1 MKKDDYR
8 NHLGVPTHGIGNLLD
23 RVSTNDKKKNDWE
36 WVEEWVDYYDNAANI
51 TDSGEEKEKILLNY
65 NMFNGRGGYQ
75 TKAPENVLSSKELEE
90 EGFYFGDEEIPH
102 IDIITPVVRSMIG
115 QQQQMSFK
123 PMASDSSITNVN
135 SRHKKKLQLRQQ
147 YIEQTI
153 INPAKEQATKEWS
166 IDNNVQDIYSLS
178 PEQQQQAQSDIDNRV
193 KILLPHDIE
202 RFMAEE
208 YKSPSETQLQKI
220 TDFVCKR
227 DKLKFWTDENFK
239 HFLISGKQVYETGI
253 RNNKAFFRI
262 LNPINFEYGRS
273 SSTYFI
279 EDGDWGKYV
288 EYVTLSEMF
297 NDHGA
302 YFKKGDIDKIK
313 NGYTN
318 GHSTFNKP
326 YSTELADP
334 YVSKLAEWDSKT
346 NMLKTAPP
354 VHTREWHQWMNSLY
368 NNLSTE
374 YNGNLQNIR
383 RVRVVYK
390 ALRRLFLVTR
400 YNREQ
405 NKYEQFWVDDTYVKN
420 PKLDVKIE
428 EVWCPHMYGAYK
440 YMDDIYVEK
449 GPLEYQYNSINDP
462 WNIKL
467 PFMGVEYSR
476 LFDNTRNIAPMDLA
490 KPWQDKFNIQMA
502 KITEIEATDIG
513 RVLLFAQSMK
523 PEGWTWGKF
532 LKMLKYGKIAPI
544 DTSDDKLNGID
555 AQMLKD
561 VNLSQISDL
570 APKLQYL
577 EFLKNQAALAMS
589 YNPSRLGQIAPSMAV
604 TNNQQNIQ
612 QSTYQTQDLY
622 TLHNEVVERVLLKH
636 ILNERAAL
644 QDNEYIASYVLDDMS
659 IADLKLDKE
668 LFNVAEIGISI
679 RNSSQDY
686 NNVMEVKQLGQA
698 MIQNGMITMPELI
711 RLMWANNGAEILNI
725 AERAEKKMLERQQ
738 QQQQSEQENIKAQQE
753 SQMQLVQLQQQYD
766 ALQKQLDRDLQLKGY
781 ELESVKFANQ
791 QDIDKNNVSKKKKK
805 EREVMENE
813 KEEKKLD
820 RQHELDKEKLKGE
833 IAEKIEKI
841 KGMYQKSKTTKK

>member
-1 MKKDDYR
+1 MKKDNYR
-8 NHLGVPTHGIGNLLD
+8 THLGVPEHGIGNLLD
-23 RVSTNDKKKNDWE
+23 RVSTNDKRKNNWK
-36 WVEEWVDYYDNAANI
+36 WVEEWVDYYDNTAINESPDDI
-51 TDSGEEKEKILLNY
+51 EKILLNY
-65 NMFNGRGGYQ
+65 NMFNGRGGYS
-75 TKAPENVLSSKELEE
+75 TKAPDNVLSSAELEE
-90 EGFYFGDEEIPH
+90 EGFYFGDEDIPH

-123 PMASDSSITNVN
+123 PMAYDSSVDNVN
-135 SRHKKKLQLRQQ
+135 SRAKKKLQLRQQ
-147 YIEQTI
+147 YIQSTI
-153 INPAKEQATKEWS
+153 IEPAKEQALKEWS
-166 IDNNVQDIYSLS
+166 IENNIKDIRSLS
-178 PEQQQQAQSDIDNRV
+178 PEEQKEMQAQVDERT
-193 KILLPHDIE
+193 KILLPQDID

-220 TDFVCKR
+220 TEFIMKR
-227 DKLKFWTDENFK
+227 DKIKFWTDENFK
-239 HFLISGKQVYETGI
+239 HLIISGKEVYETGI
-253 RNNKAFFRI
+253 RNNKAFTRI
-262 LNPINFEYGRS
+262 LNPINFTYGRS

-279 EDGDWGKYV
+279 EDGDWGRYV

-297 NDHGA
+297 NDHGTQL
-302 YFKKGDIDKIK
+302 KKADLDKLK
-313 NGYTN
+313 DGFTN
-318 GHSTFNKP
+318 GGSTFNLP
-326 YSTELADP
+326 YSTELAEP
-334 YVSKLAEWDSKT
+334 YVTKLAEWDAKH
-346 NMLKTAPP
+346 NILNTAPP
-354 VHTREWHQWMNSLY
+354 VHSREWHQWMNSLY
-368 NNLSTE
+368 SNLKTE
-374 YNGNLQNIR
+374 YGGNNLQNIR
-383 RVRVVYK
+383 RARVVYK
-390 ALRRLFLVTR
+390 SLRRLFLVTR
-400 YNREQ
+400 YDREKNR
-405 NKYEQFWVDDTYVKN
+405 YEQFWVDDSYVKN

-428 EVWCPHMYGAYK
+428 EAWCPHMYGAYK

-449 GPLEYQYNSINDP
+449 GPIDYQYNSINDP

-467 PFMGVEYSR
+467 PFIGVEYSR
-476 LFDNTRNIAPMDLA
+476 LFDNTRNIAAMDLA

-544 DTSDDKLNGID
+544 DTSDDKLNGVD

-622 TLHNEVVERVLLKH
+622 TLHNEVVERLVLRH
-636 ILNERAAL
+636 VLNERAAL
-644 QDNEYIASYVLDDMS
+644 RDNEYIASYVLDDMS

-698 MIQNGMITMPELI
+698 MIQNGMITMPEFI
-711 RLMWANNGAEILNI
+711 RLMWADNGAEILNI
-725 AERAEKKMLERQQ
+725 AERAEKKMMERQQ
-738 QQQQSEQENIKAQQE
+738 QQAAQEQQNIQAQAENQKMI
-753 SQMQLVQLQQQYD
+753 LNLQQQFD
-766 ALQKQLDRDLQLKGY
+766 ALQKQLDREVTIEGY
-781 ELESVKFANQ
+781 KLEANKFANQ
-791 QDIDKNNVSKKKKK
+791 MDIDRNNINDGIQK

-813 KEEKKLD
+813 NKQKQLD
-820 RQHELDKEKLKGE
+820 RNHDIEM
-833 IAEKIEKI
+833 EKI
-841 KGMYQKSKTTKK
+841 KGNISEKIERIKASKKPTAK